1 MQKSRN
7 WMTFGIA
14 FAIANAC
21 LSPNAFARKGYNTQF
36 WELYPSMKEHKETQ
50 CGVCHGK
57 EKKICNDYG
66 KAVGVALVEVK
77 VSDVAKIKA
86 ALSAYRKAIR
96 AVEGS
101 TVAAAKARVEAAENL
116 ERALLKPLGPPS
128 PRRPSSPTAARPP
141 KR

>member
-86 ALSAYRKAIR
+86 ALEK
-96 AVEGS
+96 
-101 TVAAAKARVEAAENL
+101 AAAEKSATDGKTFGELINDGKLPGKA
-116 ERALLKPLGPPS
+116 P
-128 PRRPSSPTAARPP
+128 
-141 KR
+141 